1 MQWDITQL
9 LEKERNML
17 SELSQTEKDKYG
29 MVSLICGVLKKKSY
43 SQKQWVGWWL
53 PEAQGYGKK
62 GEADKKCTHFYL

>member
-29 MVSLICGVLKKKSY
+29 MVSLICGVLKKKIILSETV
-43 SQKQWVGWWL
+43 SRMMVARGSGVWQKGR
-53 PEAQGYGKK
+53 G
-62 GEADKKCTHFYL
+62 